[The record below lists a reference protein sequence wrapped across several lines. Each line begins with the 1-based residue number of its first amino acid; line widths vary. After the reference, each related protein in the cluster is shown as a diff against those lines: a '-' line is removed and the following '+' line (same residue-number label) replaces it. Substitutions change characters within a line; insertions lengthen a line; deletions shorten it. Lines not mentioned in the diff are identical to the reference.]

1 MAESALTRPGQRER
15 YQNKFA
21 QIDWTLCLMMALI
34 AGMGSLV
41 LYSVG
46 GMSWDPWAY
55 DHLFRFGLCFVV
67 MIGLSMINLSIWL
80 SISYWAYGGSLLLL
94 VAVELFGKVKMG
106 AQRWLDIGI
115 TDIQPSEFMK
125 LAIVLA
131 LARWYH
137 ENSAKDAN
145 WSWKLLV
152 PIFMILIPFTLVAH
166 QPDLGTAMLILITG
180 VAVMVAAGLNWK
192 AIATAA
198 GAGIVAIPFVFTFVL
213 HDYQAKR
220 ITTFL
225 DPESDPSG
233 SGYHIL
239 QSKIAM
245 GSGGLL
251 GKGLGLGSQSQLNF
265 LPEKHTDFIMAA
277 VSEELGFVGG
287 ASVFL
292 LYGLVIFMALRIA
305 MLSHSHFGR
314 LAVAGAIATFAVYV
328 LINGAM
334 VMGLAPVVGVPMPL
348 LSYGG
353 SVMLTVMVGFGLIQG
368 VKVHR
373 YQELPRQN
381 SIFARFE

>member
-1 MAESALTRPGQRER
+1 MAESALTRPGQRDR
-15 YQNKFA
+15 YQNKFV
-21 QIDWTLCLMMALI
+21 QIDWMLCLMMSLI
-34 AGMGSLV
+34 AGMGGLV

-46 GMSWDPWAY
+46 GMSWEPWAY
-55 DHLFRFGLCFVV
+55 DHIFRYGLFFVI
-67 MIGLSMINLSIWL
+67 MIGLSMVNLSVWL
-80 SISYWAYGGSLLLL
+80 SLSYWIYGASLLLL
-94 VAVELFGKVKMG
+94 IAVELFGKVKMG

-152 PIFMILIPFTLVAH
+152 PIFMIMMPFTLVAH

-180 VAVMVAAGLNWK
+180 VAVMIAAGLNWK
-192 AIATAA
+192 AIATAV
-198 GAGIVAIPFVFTFVL
+198 GAGVVAIPFVFTFVL

-314 LAVAGAIATFAVYV
+314 LAVAGTIATFAVYV

-353 SVMLTVMVGFGLIQG
+353 SVMLTVMVAFGLVQG